1 MKAVTTKG
9 LNPNVNPFQVIPMV
23 VRTEKTGKHITM
35 SIADEHNGVMLQV
48 VVNSDVKKILKEIVE

>member
-1 MKAVTTKG
+1 MKAVITKG
-9 LNPNVNPFQVIPMV
+9 INMDIPFKVVPLV